1 MNRIELKQR
10 TQKFALE
17 IIKFVMEI
25 PYLKNVN
32 TICIQLL
39 KSGTSIGANYRSAC
53 RAQSHKHFI
62 SKLSIAEEE
71 ADETVYWL
79 ELLKEIKITDDKEIK
94 NLLKEAKELTAIF
107 TSARRTARQREISK
121 ISGL

>member
-39 KSGTSIGANYRSAC
+39 KSGTSIGP
-53 RAQSHKHFI
+53 
-62 SKLSIAEEE
+62 
-71 ADETVYWL
+71 
-79 ELLKEIKITDDKEIK
+79 
-94 NLLKEAKELTAIF
+94 
-107 TSARRTARQREISK
+107 
-121 ISGL
+121 